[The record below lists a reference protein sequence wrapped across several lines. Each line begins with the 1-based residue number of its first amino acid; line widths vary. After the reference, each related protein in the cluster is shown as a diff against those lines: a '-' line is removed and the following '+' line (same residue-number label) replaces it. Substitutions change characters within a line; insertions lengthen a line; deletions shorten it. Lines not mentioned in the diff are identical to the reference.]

1 MYGKLF
7 ESMFDGTL
15 SESWEALIVFQQMI
29 ILSDANGVVDV
40 TPSALHRRTGIPLD
54 VIKKGIEVL
63 ESPDDAS
70 RTPSEEG
77 RRIVRISND
86 RVWGWRIV
94 NHSYYRGLSSRAE
107 KLTRDRERQR
117 RKRSEKSPDDR
128 IESPSV
134 ADVASVASVAD
145 VAHADADADANANA
159 NAETSENTIAR
170 SAMFGE
176 FWDCV
181 HLKIGKRA
189 AEKAFKRAI
198 VHVRKEKRVTALAA
212 GDSITSAMKRFAA
225 SSEASPKDRTA
236 IHPTTWL
243 NQGRYDDVLVDDAKE
258 ANRTTVDD
266 WFESDEG
273 DAT

>member
-15 SESWEALIVFQQMI
+15 SESWEALVVFQQMI

-40 TPSALHRRTGIPLD
+40 TPSAIHRRTGIPLD

-77 RRIVRISND
+77 RRIVRVSSD
-86 RVWGWRIV
+86 RAWGWRIV

-117 RKRSEKSPDDR
+117 RKRAEKSPDDR

-134 ADVASVASVAD
+134 ASVASVAN
-145 VAHADADADANANA
+145 VAHADTEADTE
-159 NAETSENTIAR
+159 AEAEAMKSSIAKR
-170 SAMFGE
+170 AMFGQ
-176 FWDCV
+176 FWESV
-181 HLKIGKRA
+181 HLKVGKRA
-189 AEKAFKRAI
+189 AEKAFDRAV
-198 VHVRKEKRVTALAA
+198 VHVRKERRVTASAA
-212 GDSITSAMKRFAA
+212 ASSIITAMKKFAA
-225 SSEASPKDRTA
+225 SSEASPKDRTP

-243 NQGRYDDVLVDDAKE
+243 NQGRYDDVLIEDAKQ
-258 ANRTTVDD
+258 ARRVSVDD

-273 DAT
+273 GAT

>member
-54 VIKKGIEVL
+54 VIEKGIEVL

-77 RRIVRISND
+77 RRIVRVSSD

-134 ADVASVASVAD
+134 ACVATVAN
-145 VAHADADADANANA
+145 VAHTDAEAEADADAEAMK
-159 NAETSENTIAR
+159 SSIAKR
-170 SAMFGE
+170 AMFDE
-176 FWDCV
+176 FWECV
-181 HLKIGKRA
+181 HLKVGKRA
-189 AEKAFKRAI
+189 AEKAFDRAVI
-198 VHVRKEKRVTALAA
+198 HVRKEQRVTASAA
-212 GDSITSAMKRFAA
+212 ESSIITAMKRFAA

-243 NQGRYDDVLVDDAKE
+243 NQGRYDDVLVDDGKE
-258 ANRTTVDD
+258 VKRITVDA
-266 WFESDEG
+266 WFESDKEVS
-273 DAT
+273 DE

>member
-15 SESWEALIVFQQMI
+15 SESWEALVVFQQMI

-77 RRIVRISND
+77 RRIVRVSGD
-86 RVWGWRIV
+86 RSWGWRIV

-117 RKRSEKSPDDR
+117 RKRAEKSPDAR
-128 IESPSV
+128 VESP
-134 ADVASVASVAD
+134 SVASVAD
-145 VAHADADADANANA
+145 VANVAYADADADAE
-159 NAETSENTIAR
+159 AEAEASELSIAR
-170 SAMFGE
+170 RWSVAMFGE
-176 FWDCV
+176 FWECV
-181 HLKIGKRA
+181 HLKVGKRA
-189 AEKAFKRAI
+189 AEKAFRRAV
-198 VHVRKEKRVTALAA
+198 VHVRKERRVTASAA
-212 GDSITSAMKRFAA
+212 ASSIITSMKKFAA
-225 SSEASPKDRTA
+225 SSEASPKDRTP

-243 NQGRYDDVLVDDAKE
+243 NQGRYDDVLIEDAKLV
-258 ANRTTVDD
+258 RRVTVDD

-273 DAT
+273 GES

>member
-15 SESWEALIVFQQMI
+15 SESWEALVVFQQMI

-77 RRIVRISND
+77 RRIVRVSSD
-86 RVWGWRIV
+86 RAWGWRIV
-94 NHSYYRGLSSRAE
+94 NHAYYRGLSSRAE

-117 RKRSEKSPDDR
+117 RKRAEKSPDAR

-134 ADVASVASVAD
+134 ASVAD
-145 VAHADADADANANA
+145 VANVAHADADADAK
-159 NAETSENTIAR
+159 AEASENSIAK
-170 SAMFGE
+170 SAMFGQ

-181 HLKIGKRA
+181 HLKVGKRA
-189 AEKAFKRAI
+189 AEKAFGRAV
-198 VHVRKEKRVTALAA
+198 VHVRKERRVTASAA
-212 GDSITSAMKRFAA
+212 ASSIITAMKKFAA
-225 SSEASPKDRTA
+225 SSEASPKDRTP

-243 NQGRYDDVLVDDAKE
+243 NQGRYDDVLIEDAKQ
-258 ANRTTVDD
+258 ARRVSVDD

-273 DAT
+273 GES

>member
-77 RRIVRISND
+77 RRIVRVSSD
-86 RVWGWRIV
+86 RAWGWRIV
-94 NHSYYRGLSSRAE
+94 NHAYYRGLSSRAE

-117 RKRSEKSPDDR
+117 RKRAEKSPDDR

-134 ADVASVASVAD
+134 ASVASVAD
-145 VAHADADADANANA
+145 VAHAE
-159 NAETSENTIAR
+159 AEAEAEAQAEASRSCIAR
-170 SAMFGE
+170 TAMFGE
-176 FWDCV
+176 FWNCV
-181 HLKIGKRA
+181 HLKVGKRA
-189 AEKAFKRAI
+189 AEKAFDRA
-198 VHVRKEKRVTALAA
+198 VAHVRKERRVTASAA
-212 GDSITSAMKRFAA
+212 ASSIITAMKKFAA
-225 SSEASPKDRTA
+225 SSEASPKDRTP

-243 NQGRYDDVLVDDAKE
+243 NQGRYDDVLIEDAKQ
-258 ANRTTVDD
+258 ARRVSVDD

-273 DAT
+273 GES